1 VMKHRRFLLMAA
13 LCASFAISLIQAD
26 ENPSTTPERTTRS
39 ANNSA
44 QRQEI
49 PRWVIDLFSAKALN
63 AQYEF
68 ASALNPL
75 FLTGDF
81 NGDGK
86 VDVAVLMKQRATGK
100 LGIAIFHDATGK
112 VAILGAGTSIGNG
125 GDDFAWMDSWQI
137 YSKARGAHAE
147 GESGVA
153 KLHGD
158 ALLVGKS
165 ESGSALIYWNGK
177 RYVWLQE
184 GD

>member
-1 VMKHRRFLLMAA
+1 MKHRRFLLAA
-13 LCASFAISLIQAD
+13 VLSVSFGIPLIQAD
-26 ENPSTTPERTTRS
+26 ENPSTTPERTTTA

-68 ASALNPL
+68 ASVLNPL

-86 VDVAVLMKQRATGK
+86 VDVAVLVKQRAAGK
-100 LGIAIFHDATGK
+100 LGIAIFHGATHK
-112 VAILGAGTSIGNG
+112 VAFLGAGTPIGNG
-125 GDDFAWMDSWQI
+125 GDDFAWMDSWQV
-137 YSKARGAHAE
+137 YSKARAAHAE
-147 GESGVA
+147 GETGTPR
-153 KLHGD
+153 LRGD
-158 ALLVGKS
+158 AVLLSKM
-165 ESGSALIYWNGK
+165 EAASALIYWNGK
-177 RYVWLQE
+177 RYLWLQR